1 MIRLLQGFADVKIS
15 FMSGELEETLKK
27 SKYTNLFD
35 RAYFGNMAMNAV
47 FKAGKV
53 VERNSENMKP
63 FPEEDYGSIEHPI
76 AASLKPGA
84 TVVTDSF
91 KYQVHF
97 NGALKLGFRRRV
109 WEAMHYLGLGL
120 LRPRTAS
127 PRLEP
132 DMKDLLAR
140 SLDEQGDDFL
150 TFVKGQRSEQP
161 SSVVHVNEEDVAAIL
176 AEPEEVERNYDLP
189 A

>member
-1 MIRLLQGFADVKIS
+1 MKAFADDQFGS
-15 FMSGELEETLKK
+15 QEHPLATCLKP
-27 SKYTNLFD
+27 
-35 RAYFGNMAMNAV
+35 NAV
-47 FKAGKV
+47 V
-53 VERNSENMKP
+53 
-63 FPEEDYGSIEHPI
+63 
-76 AASLKPGA
+76 
-84 TVVTDSF
+84 TTDSF

-97 NGALKLGFRRRV
+97 DGKMKLGYRRRV

-132 DMKDLLAR
+132 DMKDLQAR

-150 TFVKGQRSEQP
+150 TFVKGAKSEQA

-176 AEPEEVERNYDLP
+176 AEPEEPERNTDLP